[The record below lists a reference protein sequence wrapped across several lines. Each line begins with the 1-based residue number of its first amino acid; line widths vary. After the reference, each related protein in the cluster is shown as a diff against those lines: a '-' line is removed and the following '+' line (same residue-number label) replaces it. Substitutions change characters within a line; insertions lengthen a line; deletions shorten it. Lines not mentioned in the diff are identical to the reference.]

1 MAHYSR
7 YCTSPA
13 HFLLKLIKYQK
24 PNQPEVVFSGHKENA
39 PLKKKRIMTKMA
51 IIIHCIS
58 WALSSSNSGMAL

>member
-7 YCTSPA
+7 YCNNPA

-24 PNQPEVVFSGHKENA
+24 PNQPEGVFSDYKENA
-39 PLKKKRIMTKMA
+39 PLKEKGIMTKMV

-58 WALSSSNSGMAL
+58 LALSSSNSGMTL